1 MAIKCHM
8 WKIALFVIKRNV
20 EEIVEN
26 YASETR
32 RAKQFLS
39 AIKFDEDKVFTRCI
53 FCKTVGDIFAA
64 DVIYHT
70 SSMAN
75 YIVKIQRDVSE
86 ILDDND
92 DQCDNCII
100 RELFLETVA
109 TLNLDKSYRESDC
122 RDT

>member
-1 MAIKCHM
+1 
-8 WKIALFVIKRNV
+8 
-20 EEIVEN
+20 
-26 YASETR
+26 
-32 RAKQFLS
+32 
-39 AIKFDEDKVFTRCI
+39 
-53 FCKTVGDIFAA
+53 
-64 DVIYHT
+64 
-70 SSMAN
+70 MAN

-109 TLNLDKSYRESDC
+109 TLNLEKSYTESDS